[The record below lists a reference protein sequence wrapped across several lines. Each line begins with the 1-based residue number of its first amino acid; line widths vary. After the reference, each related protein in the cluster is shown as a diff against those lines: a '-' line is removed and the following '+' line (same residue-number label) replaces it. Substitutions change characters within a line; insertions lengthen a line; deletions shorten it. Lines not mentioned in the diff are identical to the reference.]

1 MKDVANNLIYF
12 LGSDI
17 NRLTIICK
25 DREIAFNPKNTLV
38 VLFKEDSALSK
49 GSKWGDNMNN
59 NPLYRKTEAL
69 LYNYNKSKAQI
80 KNIELEIENIK
91 NEYEG
96 VGAVSFEERV
106 QSTNEFHS
114 RVESEILEKENQIN
128 KLMKYKRQKEIEIA
142 KIDNAIEALTDREKS
157 IIKMRYFEKY
167 NNRMIAA
174 KLDLTEEWIAKI
186 KKVAINQIL
195 DAIF

>member
-1 MKDVANNLIYF
+1 
-12 LGSDI
+12 
-17 NRLTIICK
+17 
-25 DREIAFNPKNTLV
+25 
-38 VLFKEDSALSK
+38 
-49 GSKWGDNMNN
+49 MNN

>member
-1 MKDVANNLIYF
+1 
-12 LGSDI
+12 
-17 NRLTIICK
+17 
-25 DREIAFNPKNTLV
+25 
-38 VLFKEDSALSK
+38 
-49 GSKWGDNMNN
+49 MNN

-96 VGAVSFEERV
+96 VGAVRFEERV

-114 RVESEILEKENQIN
+114 RVENEILEKENQIN

>member
-1 MKDVANNLIYF
+1 
-12 LGSDI
+12 
-17 NRLTIICK
+17 
-25 DREIAFNPKNTLV
+25 
-38 VLFKEDSALSK
+38 
-49 GSKWGDNMNN
+49 MNN

-69 LYNYNKSKAQI
+69 LYNYNKNKAQI

-91 NEYEG
+91 NKYEG

-114 RVESEILEKENQIN
+114 RVENEILEKENQIN

-195 DAIF
+195 DSIF

>member
-1 MKDVANNLIYF
+1 
-12 LGSDI
+12 
-17 NRLTIICK
+17 
-25 DREIAFNPKNTLV
+25 
-38 VLFKEDSALSK
+38 
-49 GSKWGDNMNN
+49 MNN

-69 LYNYNKSKAQI
+69 LYNYNKNKAQI

-91 NEYEG
+91 NKYEG

-114 RVESEILEKENQIN
+114 RVENEILEKENQIN

>member
-1 MKDVANNLIYF
+1 
-12 LGSDI
+12 
-17 NRLTIICK
+17 
-25 DREIAFNPKNTLV
+25 
-38 VLFKEDSALSK
+38 
-49 GSKWGDNMNN
+49 MNN

-106 QSTNEFHS
+106 QSTNKFHS

-128 KLMKYKRQKEIEIA
+128 KLMKYKKQKEIEIA

>member
-1 MKDVANNLIYF
+1 
-12 LGSDI
+12 
-17 NRLTIICK
+17 
-25 DREIAFNPKNTLV
+25 
-38 VLFKEDSALSK
+38 
-49 GSKWGDNMNN
+49 MNN

-69 LYNYNKSKAQI
+69 LYNYNKNKAQI

-114 RVESEILEKENQIN
+114 RVENEILEKENQIN
-128 KLMKYKRQKEIEIA
+128 KLMKYKKQKEIEIA
-142 KIDNAIEALTDREKS
+142 KIDNAIAALTDREKS

-186 KKVAINQIL
+186 KKAAINQIL
-195 DAIF
+195 DTIF